1 MWRLQNQGANQAD
14 KTANQKDE
22 LAIRIAQ
29 NTCVSSVLDQI
40 ERALGFRT
48 TRTLSRYS
56 GLIKDQV

>member
-40 ERALGFRT
+40 ERALGF
-48 TRTLSRYS
+48 
-56 GLIKDQV
+56 